1 MKVLV
6 YLILTCLL
14 LLLHAPLFE
23 WWCGTGIGH
32 LLGGVKP
39 SAFDDA
45 VVIVL
50 LMISCGAISVLPERL
65 SDTGNKW
72 GLRIAEVLM
81 LVLALFSVFHNAEF
95 VHFKTLVWLRYTD
108 ILFPILL
115 VFWVTAYFERNKKS
129 RTCGEKREEE
139 RLQLLYDD
147 THETDFLQ
155 RDGRAEKICDFL
167 RKNRGNTE
175 GATGVAITGGWG
187 TGKSWMLEQVKIKL
201 TSRGELCMD
210 FKPWVYGDGNIIRHF
225 YLTLER
231 ELKLHDMA
239 VKELKD
245 AVLEIDN
252 DEIVG
257 LGRAMLSLAGII
269 SKAQGRDQILN
280 NIKERLRSYG
290 RQIYVFID
298 DCDRLAHDELLQLLS
313 LIRNTGDFPLI
324 TYLMAFDEN
333 MVRRTLKDE
342 DGINYVSKMFNDIGF
357 VSRK

>member
-23 WWCGTGIGH
+23 WWCETGVGH
-32 LLGGVKP
+32 LLGGMKP
-39 SAFDDA
+39 STFADA
-45 VVIVL
+45 VAMVL
-50 LMISCGAISVLPERL
+50 LMISCGAISELPERL

-72 GLRIAEVLM
+72 GTRIAEVLI
-81 LVLALFSVFHNAEF
+81 LVLVIFSVCHNAEF
-95 VHFKTLVWLRYTD
+95 VHFKTLVWLRYSD

-139 RLQLLYDD
+139 GLQLLYDD

-201 TSRGELCMD
+201 TSMGELCMD

-252 DEIVG
+252 DEIVHVPFSKVI
-257 LGRAMLSLAGII
+257 RENRII
-269 SKAQGRDQILN
+269 DHDLLDILDYPHT
-280 NIKERLRSYG
+280 KR
-290 RQIYVFID
+290 
-298 DCDRLAHDELLQLLS
+298 
-313 LIRNTGDFPLI
+313 
-324 TYLMAFDEN
+324 
-333 MVRRTLKDE
+333 
-342 DGINYVSKMFNDIGF
+342 
-357 VSRK
+357 